1 MALEAAMVVISV
13 ISAIIAATSAVMAY
27 RVRIQTR
34 TDIFESHRDTL
45 ILAMA
50 ENDNR
55 AEYLALHSTL
65 LQEKLS
71 RLLAKRQTEFD
82 EDARGLLANL
92 KEIPGVTKSLS
103 TREYT
108 EKSLEEIKF
117 NEESLLTLRRVAR
130 GEQVIAESLQNKC
143 YELVFDEVKT
153 VISKMETKIKN
164 NVS

>member
-34 TDIFESHRDTL
+34 TDIFESHRDAL

-55 AEYLALHSTL
+55 AEYLVLHSTL

-71 RLLAKRQTEFD
+71 RLLAKEAKLSLMKTQEGFSRTS
-82 EDARGLLANL
+82 R
-92 KEIPGVTKSLS
+92 KSLAS
-103 TREYT
+103 
-108 EKSLEEIKF
+108 
-117 NEESLLTLRRVAR
+117 RR
-130 GEQVIAESLQNKC
+130 L
-143 YELVFDEVKT
+143 
-153 VISKMETKIKN
+153 
-164 NVS
+164 